1 MSALRGEADMPRP
14 PGPYQSDPTDPQRT
28 SRRVTTK
35 EAFRATL
42 PSVAKRARAGVGG
55 GVRGELAVELGEQRG
70 KASPVII
77 PGAEKKYCSHHWNEQ
92 SATLVVKV
100 RLRAAFEIT
109 ASCE

>member
-1 MSALRGEADMPRP
+1 MPRP
-14 PGPYQSDPTDPQRT
+14 PGPYQSDATDPQRT

-70 KASPVII
+70 KATHSRCR
-77 PGAEKKYCSHHWNEQ
+77 EKVLFSSLERTICD
-92 SATLVVKV
+92 
-100 RLRAAFEIT
+100 F
-109 ASCE
+109 SCKGTPAGSL